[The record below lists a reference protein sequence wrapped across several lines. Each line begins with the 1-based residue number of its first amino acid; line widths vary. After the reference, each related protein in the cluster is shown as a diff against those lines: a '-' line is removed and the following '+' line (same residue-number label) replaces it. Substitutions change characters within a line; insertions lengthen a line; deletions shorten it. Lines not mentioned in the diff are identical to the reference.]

1 MRFAKVVGMAK
12 TTPGD
17 VTANGLVDRRE
28 VGILNIGSGTRKP
41 MGRTLSL
48 LARLPRT
55 EADGVTPAID
65 SYRLAQAAR
74 SGDYPSFRGML
85 LVFEEPLRRRLGQ
98 RHPEV
103 EAHLGEALRI
113 DDIVEEVFL
122 QAFEGFCTR
131 PHEVAPGDWLE
142 SLIDPAVR
150 ALSEELDNL
159 SFVRSL
165 REVEP
170 RAPWSRCRA
179 SRPRPSTW

>member
-1 MRFAKVVGMAK
+1 MSQDALQQD
-12 TTPGD
+12 TLTPD
-17 VTANGLVDRRE
+17 DTLTPERDAVDEIVAQWHVERPE
-28 VGILNIGSGTRKP
+28 LDPSGKHIT
-41 MGRTLSL
+41 GRI
-48 LARLPRT
+48 
-55 EADGVTPAID
+55 V
-65 SYRLAQAAR
+65 RLA
-74 SGDYPSFRGML
+74 SL
-85 LVFEEPLRRRLGQ
+85 
-98 RHPEV
+98 
-103 EAHLGEALRI
+103 
-113 DDIVEEVFL
+113 FL